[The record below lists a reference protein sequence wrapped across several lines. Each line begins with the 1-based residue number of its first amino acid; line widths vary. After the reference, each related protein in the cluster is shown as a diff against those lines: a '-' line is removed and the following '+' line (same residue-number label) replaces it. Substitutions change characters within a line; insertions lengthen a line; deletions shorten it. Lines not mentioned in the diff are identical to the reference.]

1 MNSGMT
7 WRLWRGNSGRSPRAM
22 FVVLMAM
29 AWVWTVGL
37 TGCQSTPA
45 HFAGIPGTVAT
56 GMPSPTDIVGWSQRD
71 SMQFSD
77 INPTGGCSRC
87 REPKPGDLHT
97 CIGGAGEAPVVL
109 RAIGVE
115 PTKTR
120 YTLLAGDLSRFGTS
134 KIEDWQVRLHRSQ
147 PRVGVEKGGVLVIG
161 LFQYIHEDERER
173 HSWPWLRGR
182 RITGGGPV
190 ASMDAIYLEMAIEVS
205 DSVERFYLLNQLDV
219 TFKAVFTD
227 DQGITTDLELKYP
240 SYVEAR
246 KEGEKWV
253 VAGPVAMKDA
263 TAGAKEFL
271 ARMNAARV
279 AMDTK

>member
-1 MNSGMT
+1 
-7 WRLWRGNSGRSPRAM
+7 
-22 FVVLMAM
+22 
-29 AWVWTVGL
+29 
-37 TGCQSTPA
+37 
-45 HFAGIPGTVAT
+45 
-56 GMPSPTDIVGWSQRD
+56 
-71 SMQFSD
+71 
-77 INPTGGCSRC
+77 
-87 REPKPGDLHT
+87 
-97 CIGGAGEAPVVL
+97 
-109 RAIGVE
+109 
-115 PTKTR
+115 
-120 YTLLAGDLSRFGTS
+120 
-134 KIEDWQVRLHRSQ
+134 
-147 PRVGVEKGGVLVIG
+147 
-161 LFQYIHEDERER
+161 
-173 HSWPWLRGR
+173 
-182 RITGGGPV
+182 
-190 ASMDAIYLEMAIEVS
+190 MDAIYLEMAIEVS